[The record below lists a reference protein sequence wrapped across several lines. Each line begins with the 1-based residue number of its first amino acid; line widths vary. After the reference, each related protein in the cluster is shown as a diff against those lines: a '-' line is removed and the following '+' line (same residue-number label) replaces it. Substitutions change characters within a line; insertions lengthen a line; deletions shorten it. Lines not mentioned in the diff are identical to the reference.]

1 MTIDYEIL
9 VKGNNLRFACGYCG
23 LANLTL
29 IKTPEGPIMF
39 DVGHTVNRQGLVAGL
54 KARGLT
60 PADVPRV
67 FLSHLHVDHVMN
79 IGIFPYSTK
88 VYVSRIEWEYAADPH
103 PEDPWVPWL
112 IREQLQKYDL
122 QLIEGEGELVPG
134 VRYFPV
140 PGHTPGSMALDFDVK
155 DKGRVVLAGD
165 ALKFPR
171 EMLQQGADH
180 AFDSHEN
187 ASASIRLM
195 LSMADRIVPGHFP
208 EMIRR
213 GDTFLW
219 DEPAELTLLIR

>member
-1 MTIDYEIL
+1 MAVDYEIL
-9 VKGNNLRFACGYCG
+9 VKGNNVRLSCGYVG

-29 IKTPEGPIMF
+29 LKTEGGPIMF
-39 DVGHTVNRQGLVAGL
+39 DVGHTVNRQGLEAGL
-54 KARGLT
+54 KARGLA
-60 PADVPRV
+60 PADVPQV

-79 IGIFPYSTK
+79 IGIFPFSTK
-88 VYVSRIEWEYAADPH
+88 VYVSRAEWDYVANPH

-122 QLIEGEGELVPG
+122 QLIEGEGELVSG

-140 PGHTPGSMALDFDVK
+140 PGHTPGCTALVFDTK

-187 ASASIRLM
+187 ASASIRLI
-195 LSMADRIVPGHFP
+195 LSIADRIVPGHFP

-219 DEPAELTLLIR
+219 DEPAELTLYMR

>member
-1 MTIDYEIL
+1 MTVDYEIL
-9 VKGNNLRFACGYCG
+9 VKGNNLRFCCGYVG

-29 IKTPEGPIMF
+29 LDTQEGPIMF
-39 DVGHTVNRQGLVAGL
+39 DVGHTVNRQGLVSGL
-54 KARGLT
+54 KERGLA

-79 IGIFPYSTK
+79 IGIFPFSTK
-88 VYVSRIEWEYAADPH
+88 VYVSRAEWEYAANPH
-103 PEDPWVPWL
+103 PEDPWMPWL

-134 VRYFPV
+134 ARYFPV
-140 PGHTPGSMALDFDVK
+140 PGHTPGCMALSLDTS

-171 EMLQQGADH
+171 EMLQKGADH

-187 ASASIRLM
+187 ASASIELI
-195 LSMADRIVPGHFP
+195 LSIADRIVPGHFP

-219 DEPAELTLLIR
+219 DEPAELTLFIR

>member
-9 VKGNNLRFACGYCG
+9 VKGNNLRFSCGYCG

-29 IKTPEGPIMF
+29 VKTELGPMMF

-60 PADVPRV
+60 PSDVPYV

-79 IGIFPYSTK
+79 IGLFPFSTK
-88 VYVSRIEWEYAADPH
+88 VFVSRAEWDYAAEPH
-103 PEDPWVPWL
+103 PDDPWVPWL

-122 QLIEGEGELVPG
+122 QLLDGEGELLPG
-134 VRYFPV
+134 LRYFPV
-140 PGHTPGSMALDFDVK
+140 PGHTPGCMALTFESGDR
-155 DKGRVVLAGD
+155 GRIVLAGD

-171 EMLQQGADH
+171 EMLQEGSDH

-187 ASASIRLM
+187 ASASIRKILA
-195 LSMADRIVPGHFP
+195 MADRIVPGHFP